1 MWSWLFYSGS
11 KMPSNWMTFRA
22 SPLPDGTAM
31 RQHADR
37 RAKLSSRLLLLAT
50 FALTARAEFIHVEV
64 YMKDMNCPSCSE
76 SLGKAFERVRGVK
89 HVAVSMN
96 DGTVVLE
103 LADQNRVTLE
113 QVWDSIKRV
122 GFTPGET
129 KVIVRGAVKGDSL
142 TISGI
147 EKTIK
152 IEGRAAEAENIELKG
167 TIIPP
172 PDP

>member
-1 MWSWLFYSGS
+1 M
-11 KMPSNWMTFRA
+11 
-22 SPLPDGTAM
+22 LP
-31 RQHADR
+31 
-37 RAKLSSRLLLLAT
+37 RLLLITIA
-50 FALTARAEFIHVEV
+50 ACTARAEFLHVEV

-76 SLGKAFERVRGVK
+76 SLGKAFERLRGVK
-89 HVAVSMN
+89 HVQVSMN
-96 DGTVVLE
+96 DGTVALD

-113 QVWDSIKRV
+113 QVWDAIKRI

-152 IEGRAAEAENIELKG
+152 IEGRAAEAENVELKG
-167 TIIPP
+167 TIAPP
-172 PDP
+172 RDPRTPMKLRITE

>member
-1 MWSWLFYSGS
+1 
-11 KMPSNWMTFRA
+11 
-22 SPLPDGTAM
+22 
-31 RQHADR
+31 
-37 RAKLSSRLLLLAT
+37 
-50 FALTARAEFIHVEV
+50 
-64 YMKDMNCPSCSE
+64 
-76 SLGKAFERVRGVK
+76 
-89 HVAVSMN
+89 MN

-129 KVIVRGAVKGDSL
+129 KVIVRGAVKGDTLTVSL
-142 TISGI
+142 ID
-147 EKTIK
+147 KTIK

-172 PDP
+172 PDPRTPIKLRIAE